1 MMKTIALYIRT
12 SKKQK
17 VEAGESVLHQREL
30 LEQYLRQSGLIRDAG
45 VEIYQDE
52 GWAGGSLD
60 RPQFRRMFAG
70 ILLGRIQILI
80 TKDFSR
86 LSRNHLWISHFR
98 EELLTQTGV
107 RWISLGERYD
117 SSQGTWQLGFGLRTV
132 FHEYYLQDISQK
144 TRQSLHARKLAGET
158 AVARAP
164 YGYRVER
171 DGQGR
176 CVMRPKPE
184 EAEVVARLYAWQA
197 QGLSYREIARKLAE
211 ESMHRMEEVRIWQ
224 ILHNP
229 VYTGRYFCEK
239 TGSVYR
245 GGFRTQKKEPESW
258 LEIGVPPL
266 PGLER
271 SGKQKT
277 VGIEGSKKTRRR
289 QHVFARRLVCAGCHK
304 GFAAREKGTLIC
316 RGCPAGSRCRV
327 QEDEIWDVLRLASDE
342 LDFQPESLWLT
353 GFVDKILAEPGHK
366 IVIVWKFRRQ
376 NE

>member
-1 MMKTIALYIRT
+1 METIALYIRT

-17 VEAGESVLHQREL
+17 VEAGESILHQKEL
-30 LEQYLRQSGLIRDAG
+30 LEQYLRQSGLIRDAR

-52 GWAGGSLD
+52 GWSGSSLD

-70 ILLGRIQILI
+70 ILLGRIQILV

-117 SSQGTWQLGFGLRTV
+117 SGQVAWQLGFGLRTV

-176 CVMRPKPE
+176 CVMRAEPE
-184 EAEVVARLYAWQA
+184 EAGVVVRMYAWQA
-197 QGLSYREIARKLAE
+197 QGLSCREIAQKLAE
-211 ESMHRMEEVRIWQ
+211 NGIPRMESVRVWQ

-229 VYTGRYFCEK
+229 VYTGNYYCEK

-245 GGFRTQKKEPESW
+245 GGFRTQKKEPEEW

-266 PGLER
+266 QGLAR
-271 SGKQKT
+271 SGKQRT
-277 VGIEGSKKTRRR
+277 PEAEGLKKTRNR

-304 GFAAREKGTLIC
+304 GFAAREKGGLVC
-316 RGCPAGSRCRV
+316 RGCPAGCRCRMR
-327 QEDEIWDVLRLASDE
+327 EDEVWDVLRLAADE
-342 LDFQPESLWLT
+342 LDFRPESLWLT
-353 GFVDKILAEPGHK
+353 GFVDKILVWSGHK